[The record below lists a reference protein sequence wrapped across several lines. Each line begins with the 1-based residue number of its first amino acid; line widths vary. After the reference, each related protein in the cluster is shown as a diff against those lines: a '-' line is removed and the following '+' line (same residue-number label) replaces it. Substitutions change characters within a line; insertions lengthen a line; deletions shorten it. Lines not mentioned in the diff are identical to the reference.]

1 MDIDITLPKSWRD
14 MNQAKLK
21 YFFSLLSLGFS
32 SDELKTYCIFRWGDL
47 EVVSQIGNSYMLK
60 KGRKNFLAS
69 PLLIASCM
77 DNLSFLDE
85 MPTYPTNLRKIG
97 RYEALPHNFSEVP
110 FKKFVMCDNLYQGY
124 LATKRDDLLDEMGKI
139 LYNSGRIVLNG
150 TERISVM
157 YWWASLKNYFNSE
170 FKHFFNGIPN
180 GSGNALTGEQ
190 VKAAMNAQIRALTG
204 GDITKEKEVLAMDT
218 WRALTEL
225 DAKARDYQELERK
238 YPSKK

>member
-14 MNQAKLK
+14 MDQNKLK
-21 YFFSLLSLGFS
+21 YFFSLLSLGFAA
-32 SDELKTYCIFRWGDL
+32 DELKTYCLFRWGGL
-47 EVVSQIGNSYMLK
+47 EVVSQMGKSYLLK
-60 KGRKNFLAS
+60 KGKKSFMAS
-69 PLLIASCM
+69 PLLIASCI

-85 MPTYPTNLRKIG
+85 MPVYPTNLRKIG
-97 RYEALPHNFSEVP
+97 KYSCLPLNFSEVP
-110 FKKFVMCDNLYQGY
+110 FKKFIMCDNLYQGY
-124 LATKRDDLLDEMGKI
+124 LITKRDDLLDEMGKI
-139 LYNSGRIVLNG
+139 LYNPRVVLDG
-150 TERISVM
+150 SQRISVM

-170 FKHFFNGIPN
+170 FKHFFNGLPDD
-180 GSGNALTGEQ
+180 SSSTLTGEQ

-204 GDITKEKEVLAMDT
+204 GDITKEKKVLAMDT

>member
-14 MNQAKLK
+14 MDQNKLK

-32 SDELKTYCIFRWGDL
+32 SDELKTYCLFRWGGL
-47 EVVSQIGNSYMLK
+47 EVVSRMGNSYMLK
-60 KGRKNFLAS
+60 KGKKSFMAS
-69 PLLIASCM
+69 PLLIASCI

-85 MPTYPTNLRKIG
+85 MPNYPTNLRKVG
-97 RYEALPHNFSEVP
+97 KYNCLPLNFPEVP
-110 FKKFVMCDNLYQGY
+110 FKKFIMCDNLYQGY
-124 LATKRDDLLDEMGKI
+124 LITKRDELLDDMGKI
-139 LYNSGRIVLNG
+139 LYNPRVVLDN

-157 YWWASLKNYFNSE
+157 YWWASLKNYFNAE
-170 FKHFFNGIPN
+170 FKYFFNGLPD
-180 GSGNALTGEQ
+180 GLSSTLTGEQ

>member
-14 MNQAKLK
+14 MDQRKLK
-21 YFFSLLSLGFS
+21 YFFSLLALGFS
-32 SDELKTYCIFRWGDL
+32 SDQIKTYCLFRWGGL
-47 EVVSQIGNSYMLK
+47 EVVSQMGKSYMLK
-60 KGRKNFLAS
+60 KDGKEFFAT
-69 PLLIASCM
+69 PLLIASCI
-77 DNLSFLDE
+77 DNLAFLDE

-97 RYEALPHNFSEVP
+97 KYECVDLKFSEVP

-124 LATKRDDLLDEMGKI
+124 LVTKRDDLLDEMGKI
-139 LYNSGRIVLNG
+139 LYNPRVVLKG

-157 YWWASLKNYFNSE
+157 YWWCSLKNYFNHE
-170 FKHFFNGIPN
+170 FKYFFNGLPD
-180 GSGNALTGEQ
+180 GSSSTLTGEQ

-204 GDITKEKEVLAMDT
+204 GDITKEKKVLAMDT

>member
-14 MNQAKLK
+14 MDQNKLK

-32 SDELKTYCIFRWGDL
+32 SDELKTYCLFRWGGL
-47 EVVSQIGNSYMLK
+47 EVVSQMGKSYLLK
-60 KGRKNFLAS
+60 KGKKSFMAS
-69 PLLIASCM
+69 PLLIASCI

-85 MPTYPTNLRKIG
+85 MPNYPTNLRKVG
-97 RYEALPHNFSEVP
+97 KYNCLPLNFSEVP
-110 FKKFVMCDNLYQGY
+110 FKKFIMCDNLYQGY
-124 LATKRDDLLDEMGKI
+124 LITKRDELLDDMGKI
-139 LYNSGRIVLNG
+139 LYNPRVVLDN

-157 YWWASLKNYFNSE
+157 YWWASLKNYFNAE
-170 FKHFFNGIPN
+170 FKYFFNGLPD
-180 GSGNALTGEQ
+180 GSSSTLTGEQ
-190 VKAAMNAQIRALTG
+190 VKAAMNAQIRALTD

-225 DAKARDYQELERK
+225 DAKAREYQELERK

>member
-1 MDIDITLPKSWRD
+1 
-14 MNQAKLK
+14 
-21 YFFSLLSLGFS
+21 
-32 SDELKTYCIFRWGDL
+32 
-47 EVVSQIGNSYMLK
+47 
-60 KGRKNFLAS
+60 
-69 PLLIASCM
+69 
-77 DNLSFLDE
+77 
-85 MPTYPTNLRKIG
+85 
-97 RYEALPHNFSEVP
+97 
-110 FKKFVMCDNLYQGY
+110 MCDNLYQGY

-170 FKHFFNGIPN
+170 FKYFFNGTS
-180 GSGNALTGEQ
+180 SGTLTGEQ
-190 VKAAMNAQIRALTG
+190 VKNAMNAQIRALTG

-225 DAKARDYQELERK
+225 DAKAHDYEELERK